1 MNHMNKSTEYWQGLD
16 REHHL
21 HPFTDAKSLNEK
33 GVRVMTK
40 ADGVYLWDSEGNR
53 VLDGMAG
60 LWCVN
65 LGYGRKELVDA
76 AQRQMLELPFY
87 NTFFQT
93 SNIPATELA
102 GLLAEVAPAG
112 MKHAFF
118 ANSGSEA
125 VDTAIRMVRRYWQ
138 AEGMPERNVII
149 SRNNAYHGSSVAGA
163 CLGGMGAMHDQS
175 GLMMPGFEHIMQPY
189 WYQDGG
195 DMSPEEFGLVAAR
208 ALEERILAV
217 GPEKVAAFIGEPI
230 QGAGGVIVPPDSYWP
245 EIQRICT
252 QYGVLLIADEVICGF
267 GRTGKWFGS
276 QTFGFTP
283 DLMTMAK
290 GMSSGYMPI
299 SAVMVGER
307 VANTLIEK
315 SGEFYHGYTY
325 SGHPVAAAVA
335 IENIRI
341 LKEERIIERVAEDTG
356 PYFQEKMKDF
366 EEHPLVGEVVGKGLV
381 AGMVLVK
388 DKKTRELYENGSD
401 VGTMCRNHC
410 FSNGLIMRACGDRM
424 VLSPPLV
431 ISRAEI
437 DEMLDK
443 AKYCLDL
450 TAKDL
455 GKL

>member
-16 REHHL
+16 RAHHL

-138 AEGMPERNVII
+138 AEGLPERNVII

-163 CLGGMGAMHDQS
+163 CLGGMGAMHEQS

-195 DMSPEEFGLVAAR
+195 DLSPEEFGLVAAR

-245 EIQRICT
+245 EIQRICN
-252 QYGVLLIADEVICGF
+252 QYGILLIADEVICGF
-267 GRTGKWFGS
+267 GRTGNWFGS

-356 PYFQEKMKDF
+356 PYFQEKLQIF
-366 EEHPLVGEVVGKGLV
+366 AEHPLVGEVVGRGLV

-424 VLSPPLV
+424 VLSPPLI

-450 TAKDL
+450 AAKDL